1 MQKSKLSCYLSLMKK
16 ILLPALFSL
25 LMLSCSDSANN
36 TNADSAKTDSVNTQK
51 DTVVNADSFMP
62 KDSVPMTDTSSK
74 TSGNTSDNSSGDHSN
89 ARSSN
94 GQLINGNVFFSYSYC
109 GGAKPTEEILKQY
122 QKLQPL
128 YTSEIHLTTREK
140 SITITTD
147 KSGVF
152 TANIPDGTYDI
163 YLVKVPAR
171 IFDISSKNCATCT
184 TKAIGKVTFPNKMK
198 QISFTFPCGD
208 SDNKRP

>member
-1 MQKSKLSCYLSLMKK
+1 MKK

-25 LMLSCSDSANN
+25 LILSCTDSADKNNSDS
-36 TNADSAKTDSVNTQK
+36 TKTDSANTQK
-51 DTVVNADSFMP
+51 DTVVNSDSFMP
-62 KDSVPMTDTSSK
+62 KDSVPMNDTGSNSS
-74 TSGNTSDNSSGDHSN
+74 NNPADNSSNN
-89 ARSSN
+89 ANRSSERSSS
-94 GQLINGNVFFSYSYC
+94 GPQITGNVFYNYSYC
-109 GGAKPTEEILKQY
+109 GGAQPSEEILKQRE
-122 QKLQPL
+122 KLQPL

-152 TANIPDGTYDI
+152 TANIPNGTYDI

-208 SDNKRP
+208 GDLRRP